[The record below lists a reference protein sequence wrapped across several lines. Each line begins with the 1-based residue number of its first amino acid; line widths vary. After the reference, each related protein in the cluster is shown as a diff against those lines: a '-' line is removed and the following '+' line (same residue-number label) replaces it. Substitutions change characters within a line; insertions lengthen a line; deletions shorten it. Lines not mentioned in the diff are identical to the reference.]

1 MRWMGPARYGIA
13 GAMAYLR
20 HVCYGGSVE
29 YLPAEGQQGG
39 ASSVGVSSPSP
50 PEEDGSRGTPLLR
63 RRRASDVPSP
73 RGTPPSHG
81 AKGRLSPSPGGLGDS
96 ADSLVTEDDE
106 GGDACGDGD
115 GAPMGARSLSPGPGD
130 AASEA
135 PDAPLRPLERA
146 TTYPPRGAKRAL
158 MPLIGGGG
166 EQAAASPPSAPAPAA
181 GWKLLQGPFHVVA
194 CAAISCR
201 NDAAPHGIAPR
212 AALADGCA
220 DLIAIRP
227 CSRPAYLR
235 HLLRLSNPWLGDH
248 LELPFVTA
256 VKARAVRFTPLPGQ
270 AASRWNCDGEL
281 LPPSAAKLQVTVE
294 PRLLTMLAFV
304 PDDVK

>member
-1 MRWMGPARYGIA
+1 MGPARYGVA

-20 HVCYGGSVE
+20 HQCYGGSVE

-39 ASSVGVSSPSP
+39 TGSVGVASPP
-50 PEEDGSRGTPLLR
+50 QPEEDGARGTPLLR
-63 RRRASDVPSP
+63 RRRAADAPSP
-73 RGTPPSHG
+73 RNTPPSQG
-81 AKGRLSPSPGGLGDS
+81 SKGGRLSTSSLGGLADS
-96 ADSLVTEDDE
+96 ADSLAGDDE
-106 GGDACGDGD
+106 DTDAGGDVD
-115 GAPMGARSLSPGPGD
+115 GAPMGARALSPTPGD

-146 TTYPPRGAKRAL
+146 NTYPQRSAKRAL
-158 MPLIGGGG
+158 IPLGAGSG
-166 EQAAASPPSAPAPAA
+166 EQTAAAPASAPATAA
-181 GWKLLQGPFHVVA
+181 GWRSLTGPFHVVA

-212 AALADGCA
+212 AALADGCC

-256 VKARAVRFTPLPGQ
+256 VKARAVRFTPSPGQ

>member
-1 MRWMGPARYGIA
+1 MRWMGPARYGVA

-20 HVCYGGSVE
+20 HVCYGGTVE
-29 YLPAEGQQGG
+29 YLPAEAAAGG
-39 ASSVGVSSPSP
+39 ASGVGVASPLAA
-50 PEEDGSRGTPLLR
+50 EEDGGRGTPLLR
-63 RRRASDVPSP
+63 RRRAADVPSP
-73 RGTPPSHG
+73 KGK
-81 AKGRLSPSPGGLGDS
+81 AALKGRTSATSLSPGDSGESLSLADDDDADGTGPDADGVPMLALPLSPSP
-96 ADSLVTEDDE
+96 A
-106 GGDACGDGD
+106 
-115 GAPMGARSLSPGPGD
+115 D
-130 AASEA
+130 AAGEA
-135 PDAPLRPLERA
+135 PEVPLRPLERA
-146 TTYPPRGAKRAL
+146 TTYPPRSAKRTL
-158 MPLIGGGG
+158 LPLASG
-166 EQAAASPPSAPAPAA
+166 EPAAAAPASVAAPPA
-181 GWKLLQGPFHVVA
+181 GWRQLAGPFHVVA

-256 VKARAVRFTPLPGQ
+256 VKARAVRFSPAPGQ
-270 AASRWNCDGEL
+270 SASRWNCDGEL